1 MEVTTKTRLHL
12 LDALRGFL
20 MIHMIAFHGMWNLV
34 YLFGVRAPWYRS
46 AAGYIWQQFICWS
59 FILLSGFC
67 WSMSRNHLKRGLMVF
82 GGGAVSTMAS
92 LIFIRSGTM
101 LLM

>member
-1 MEVTTKTRLHL
+1 MEVRTKTRLHL

-20 MIHMIAFHGMWNLV
+20 MIHMIALHGMWNLV

-59 FILLSGFC
+59 FILLC
-67 WSMSRNHLKRGLMVF
+67 RRLQPACPCALM
-82 GGGAVSTMAS
+82 
-92 LIFIRSGTM
+92 LPKEE
-101 LLM
+101 LQ